1 MDDIRRAKIEVLIP
15 ILEAV
20 YTAVD
25 DLASDE
31 SGAFNETPANLKETT
46 RGQTSEEAFEALEQ
60 ASDWIDGAVDLLK
73 NAANIDQP
81 EQPIQSAPVDIMRR
95 V

>member
-1 MDDIRRAKIEVLIP
+1 MDDIRIAKIEMLIP

-20 YTAVD
+20 YTAVE

-31 SGAFNETPANLKETT
+31 SGAFNEAPANLKETT

-60 ASDWIDGAVDLLK
+60 AADWIDGAVDLLK

>member
-1 MDDIRRAKIEVLIP
+1 MDDVRRAKIAVLIP

-25 DLASDE
+25 DLASDD
-31 SGAFNETPANLKETT
+31 TPANLKETT

-60 ASDWIDGAVDLLK
+60 AADWIDGAVDLLK

>member
-1 MDDIRRAKIEVLIP
+1 MEDTRRAKIEVLIP

-31 SGAFNETPANLKETT
+31 RGAFNDTPAALKETT

-60 ASDWIDGAVDLLK
+60 AADWIDGAVDLLK
-73 NAANIDQP
+73 SASKIDQP
-81 EQPIQSAPVDIMRR
+81 EQPIQSAPVNIKRR